1 MQPHKT
7 VLVVDDHPAMRA
19 VIKSNLS
26 RTGIETI
33 LEAENG
39 NEALTLL
46 KKHPV
51 HCVISDWN
59 MPGLNGLDLLL
70 KIRSDH
76 TLSHTLFMMVTAE
89 ADKEHIQHAI
99 SAGVDEFLVKP
110 FTPASLCN
118 KVGRMLS
125 RGKHTPGQPGAE
137 QPHHPASLTQK
148 KKHTKETLLVID
160 DTPSNIDVITG
171 LLKEQ
176 YRVLAATS
184 GKKGLQLAQAEPAP
198 SLILLDIMM
207 PVMDGMEVCHHLKS
221 DPETADI
228 PIIFLTAKTEA
239 EDITAGLDAG
249 AVDYITKPVNSKV
262 LKARVRTQ
270 LSLKR
275 SRDELSHQID
285 ILTENARLREDI
297 ERMTRHDLKSPLTA
311 IINTSELLMENRWL
325 GSEQLHEIDQIRVSA
340 YDILGMIDRSLD
352 LYRMETG
359 QYQLNAK
366 GIDLVPLCQRV
377 IEAERLQA
385 RKHSTSIMFESPEKV
400 LCHGEELL
408 CLSMIS
414 NLLKNAVEAS
424 PEQEKVHVRLSQ
436 SAETVDVEIH
446 NFGVIPEEIRAT
458 FFEKYTTFGKR
469 SGTGIGTYSARMM
482 AKTQGGDIEFTSSP
496 EKGTTLKISL
506 MPYPDD

>member
-1 MQPHKT
+1 MQQNKT
-7 VLVVDDHPAMRA
+7 VLIVDDHPAMRT
-19 VIKSNLS
+19 VIRSNLS
-26 RTGIETI
+26 RIGIATI

-39 NEALTLL
+39 NDALTQL
-46 KKHPV
+46 KKHAV

-76 TLSHTLFMMVTAE
+76 TLSQTLFMMVTAE

-118 KVGRMLS
+118 KVSRMLS
-125 RGKHTPGQPGAE
+125 RGKHVPGQI
-137 QPHHPASLTQK
+137 ASQQQASAPEVVSR
-148 KKHTKETLLVID
+148 KHSKETILIID
-160 DTPSNIDVITG
+160 DTPTNIDVITG

-184 GKKGLQLAQAEPAP
+184 GKKGLQLARAEPAP

-207 PVMDGMEVCHHLKS
+207 PVMDGMEVCRHLKS
-221 DPETADI
+221 DPLTEGI
-228 PIIFLTAKTEA
+228 PVIFLTAKTEV

-275 SRDELSHQID
+275 SRDEMSHQID

-359 QYQLNAK
+359 QYQLNAS

-385 RKHSTSIMFESPEKV
+385 RKKSTSIMFESPEKV
-400 LCHGEELL
+400 ICHGEELL

-436 SAETVDVEIH
+436 NDENVKVEIH
-446 NFGVIPEEIRAT
+446 NFGVIPEEIRTT
-458 FFEKYTTFGKR
+458 FFEKYTTFGKN

-482 AKTQGGDIEFTSSP
+482 AETQGGRIEFSSSP
-496 EKGTTLKISL
+496 EKGTTLRITL
-506 MPYPDD
+506 IPYPD